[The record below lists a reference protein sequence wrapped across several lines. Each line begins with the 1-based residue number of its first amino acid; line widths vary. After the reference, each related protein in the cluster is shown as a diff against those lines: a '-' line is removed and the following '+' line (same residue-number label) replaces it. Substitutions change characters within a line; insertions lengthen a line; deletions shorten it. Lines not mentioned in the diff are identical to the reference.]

1 MKQNFLSLM
10 YTPVYVLMSHG
21 RGSSFL
27 KKWMDFLEENA
38 DLRYADLASVTAG

>member
-1 MKQNFLSLM
+1 MSLSLRRKSV
-10 YTPVYVLMSHG
+10 PVLTGHG

-38 DLRYADLASVTAG
+38 DLRYADLATVTAG